1 MSPLLRMVGY
11 VRRVHQCT
19 GHTISGSAGATPIE
33 WFIGTSVILD
43 HWPLDRPEESGQYTS
58 QAGIRVK
65 GSIHLGRELLIVI
78 RLQNLRVSDRDLH
91 RRVHHLR
98 VIFDR
103 H

>member
-1 MSPLLRMVGY
+1 MKIGIQERDREEKSKE
-11 VRRVHQCT
+11 
-19 GHTISGSAGATPIE
+19 GHT
-33 WFIGTSVILD
+33 LD
-43 HWPLDRPEESGQYTS
+43 HWPLDMPEESGQYTS

-98 VIFDR
+98 VICEPR
-103 H
+103 